1 MLLLRE
7 ETFSTKPEI
16 EIITEGTSP
25 SKNYYLSGCFMQA
38 ESLNKNGRIY
48 PKAILEK
55 EIERFQPI
63 ITGKLPGAI
72 GELGHPDTPT
82 INLPLGSH
90 LITSL
95 KFEGNDIVGKAKI
108 LDTTN
113 GRLVKTYLDEGITL
127 GMSSRGMGSI
137 KQENNINYVQE
148 DYHLATIDIVAE
160 PSAPGAWV
168 NGIMEG
174 KEWLLIDGVWTE
186 YHMDKS
192 KKLLESVKAADV
204 EKVALLMF
212 KNLLNKIQL

>member
-7 ETFSTKPEI
+7 TSFDTKPEI
-16 EIITEGTSP
+16 EILQEGEVKT
-25 SKNYYLSGCFMQA
+25 KNYYLSGCFMQA
-38 ESLNKNGRIY
+38 ECTNKNGRIY
-48 PKAILEK
+48 PKPILEK
-55 EIERFQPI
+55 EVHRFQPI
-63 ITGKLPGAI
+63 IEGKLPGAI

-192 KKLLESVKAADV
+192 KKLLENVKASDV
-204 EKVALLMF
+204 ERVALLIF
-212 KNLLNKIQL
+212 QNYLSKIRL